1 MISRPLVYTRGMSIK
16 EHPPQLHTKQ
26 YDLHVPVLLSASL
39 DLLKPQPKERYLDLT
54 AGYGGHAEAFL
65 NKTQSYSSAVLV
77 DRDENAI
84 AELGR
89 FSALGATLINADF
102 VSAAKQL
109 VSAGE
114 KFDVIMVDLGVS
126 SPQLDN
132 GDRGFSFMYDG
143 PLDMRMDQR
152 QKFSAADIVNSY
164 PKQKLIEILVRYG
177 EERLSF
183 AKRIADE
190 IYKRRPFTKTSELAE
205 MIVEI
210 HRGGWQKIHPAT
222 RTFQA
227 LRIEVNQELAQI
239 ESLLPLLLQL
249 LNSGGRVGV
258 ISFHSLE
265 DRLVKRFFKDNSGL
279 SFEAELELLNKKP
292 LDGATYDAYNPR
304 SRSAKLRGAL
314 KK

>member
-1 MISRPLVYTRGMSIK
+1 
-16 EHPPQLHTKQ
+16 
-26 YDLHVPVLLSASL
+26 
-39 DLLKPQPKERYLDLT
+39 
-54 AGYGGHAEAFL
+54 
-65 NKTQSYSSAVLV
+65 
-77 DRDENAI
+77 
-84 AELGR
+84 
-89 FSALGATLINADF
+89 
-102 VSAAKQL
+102 
-109 VSAGE
+109 
-114 KFDVIMVDLGVS
+114 
-126 SPQLDN
+126 
-132 GDRGFSFMYDG
+132 
-143 PLDMRMDQR
+143 
-152 QKFSAADIVNSY
+152 
-164 PKQKLIEILVRYG
+164 
-177 EERLSF
+177 
-183 AKRIADE
+183 
-190 IYKRRPFTKTSELAE
+190 

-249 LNSGGRVGV
+249 LNSGGRVGI

-279 SFEAELELLNKKP
+279 SFESELELLNKKP